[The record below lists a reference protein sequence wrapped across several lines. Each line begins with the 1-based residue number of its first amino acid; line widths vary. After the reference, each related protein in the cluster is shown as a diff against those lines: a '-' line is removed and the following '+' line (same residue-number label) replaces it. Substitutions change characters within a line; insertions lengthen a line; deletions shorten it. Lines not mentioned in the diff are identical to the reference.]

1 MSAREWASGYLGA
14 VNSRRRGVV
23 IHAEM
28 VRPIFRACA
37 AVLFLTAQAA
47 AAAELCTGPQQQNQP
62 QTQQPRPGQ
71 SAGKGDKAKGGD
83 HKPPQ
88 ERLKWWIDPK
98 LRAQF
103 AINDQQSAL
112 VEQIWS
118 RDAPGI
124 REARNKL
131 QKLEEILEQLT
142 RDDSTDE
149 AKIVVQI
156 DQVEQ
161 MRAETNKRRTLMI
174 YRMNKILT
182 PDQRAKVR
190 AYYEGPQPP
199 KRDSSRRHP
208 QS

>member
-1 MSAREWASGYLGA
+1 MSAPEWASRYLGA

-47 AAAELCTGPQQQNQP
+47 AAAELCTGPQQQNQ
-62 QTQQPRPGQ
+62 QQRAGQ
-71 SAGKGDKAKGGD
+71 SADKGDKAKGGD
-83 HKPPQ
+83 HKAPQ
-88 ERLKWWIDPK
+88 GRLKWWIDPK

-103 AINDQQSAL
+103 GIDDQQSAL

-124 REARNKL
+124 REARTKL
-131 QKLEEILEQLT
+131 EKLEEILEQLT

-174 YRMNKILT
+174 YRMNKILR